1 MYGIVT
7 ARDMRELRLKELKD
21 FLKNY
26 YPLAIITSGIEKAKK
41 LDKKELG
48 IQKKRKKTKPGIQKY
63 CLLNPNSHSLLQK
76 SEMHHPH

>member
-1 MYGIVT
+1 
-7 ARDMRELRLKELKD
+7 MRELRLKELKD

-48 IQKKRKKTKPGIQKY
+48 IQKNGKKRNQGYKNIA
-63 CLLNPNSHSLLQK
+63 S
-76 SEMHHPH
+76 